1 MTTCGFQLERKKD
14 LMKETVYHGYVLT
27 GTADYNARGLNWRVH
42 ARISWSG
49 RRQEVSLD
57 DPTCFT
63 SREQAEE
70 YALSICKDW
79 VNQRLGPSAISSIS
93 SQKRALPLRS
103 HPKMTW
109 QGKPLW
115 NPSSWP
121 WVITIGATVSVEGID
136 EAGRLVTARQCRE
149 KDGGNAIELLVG
161 FEHARFST
169 VIRLDDPEAI
179 PDLFK
184 RLNPLRGFTLKEIG
198 DIELGL

>member
-1 MTTCGFQLERKKD
+1 
-14 LMKETVYHGYVLT
+14 MKETVYHGYVLT
-27 GTADYNARGLNWRVH
+27 GTADYNERALNWRVH

-63 SREQAEE
+63 NREQAEE
-70 YALSICKDW
+70 HALSICKDW
-79 VNQRLGPSAISSIS
+79 VNQRLSPAAAIPSLP
-93 SQKRALPLRS
+93 SQKRPLSLRS

-109 QGKPLW
+109 EGKPLW

-121 WVITIGATVSVEGID
+121 WVITIGATVSVEGIE

-161 FEHARFST
+161 FERARFST
-169 VIRLDDPEAI
+169 VIRLDDSAAI
-179 PDLFK
+179 PGLFK

-198 DIELGL
+198 DIELEI